1 MDVVANDG
9 ENSTIMRNF
18 DDFNNLMKLRK
29 CYTLYHL
36 RLTVFQKAKRSKT
49 HLVKDIENIK
59 VTIKLLNY
67 QNNEMVPSY
76 QNKLKLKE
84 VRQRQ

>member
-59 VTIKLLNY
+59 VTIKL
-67 QNNEMVPSY
+67 P
-76 QNKLKLKE
+76 K
-84 VRQRQ
+84 QRDGSQLPE